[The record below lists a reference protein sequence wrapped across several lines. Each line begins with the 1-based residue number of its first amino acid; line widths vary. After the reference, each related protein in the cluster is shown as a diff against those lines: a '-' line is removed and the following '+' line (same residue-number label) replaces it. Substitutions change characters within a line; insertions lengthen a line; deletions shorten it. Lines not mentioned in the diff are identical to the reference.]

1 MYTDQVKYAMDQVQA
16 LGGVLFSDNGMAR
29 VRMADGSRIRFEM
42 LPFLDIIHANN
53 DQVLAA
59 LKKDIE
65 PVAMMNTD
73 ILTAKAVKQAI
84 KDGKVQLTGRVIYH
98 KSTNRL
104 DITYLPKTPSFCLD
118 PYRKAIISRLK
129 DRLAA
134 LETQYEQL
142 VQQQTAN
149 DWDEAKWKKGQPE
162 RDLLMQ
168 EYNQIHELLT
178 EGGDA

>member
-53 DQVLAA
+53 DHVLAA

-98 KSTNRL
+98 KITNRL
-104 DITYLPKTPSFCLD
+104 DITYLPKVPSFYLA
-118 PYRKAIISRLK
+118 PYRKALISRLK

-134 LETQYEQL
+134 LETQHEQL
-142 VQQQTAN
+142 VQKQTAN

-168 EYNQIHELLT
+168 EYNQIQELLT